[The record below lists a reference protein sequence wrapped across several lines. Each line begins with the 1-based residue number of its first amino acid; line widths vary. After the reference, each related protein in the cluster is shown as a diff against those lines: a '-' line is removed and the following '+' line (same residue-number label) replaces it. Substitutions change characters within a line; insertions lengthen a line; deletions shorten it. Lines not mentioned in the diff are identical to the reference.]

1 MPTIPEAVAHLKLL
15 KAFGVLKENV
25 LGGNDPEKYQIK
37 KWKVFITC
45 AVRRFII
52 LYLP

>member
-25 LGGNDPEKYQIK
+25 LGCGK
-37 KWKVFITC
+37 
-45 AVRRFII
+45 
-52 LYLP
+52 

>member
-25 LGGNDPEKYQIK
+25 LGNIEMIL
-37 KWKVFITC
+37 KV
-45 AVRRFII
+45 
-52 LYLP
+52 PN

>member
-25 LGGNDPEKYQIK
+25 LGCGNDPEKYQIK
-37 KWKVFITC
+37 SGRCLLHV
-45 AVRRFII
+45 
-52 LYLP
+52 P